1 MLPHEIEK
9 ESFRLIEAKLNKEKF
24 STQEYA
30 VAMRVIHATADFA
43 FADSLHFHPQAMDQG
58 VQALRQGCTIVTDV
72 HMVQA
77 GIASTLLGQ
86 LGGHTFC
93 AIGNPEVAE
102 LAQRHGITRAS
113 AAMRYSAPQIH
124 RGIVAIGN
132 APTALFEVIRL
143 VREEGIQPALIVGTP
158 VGFVKAAESKEALL
172 VLEVPYITVLGDKGG
187 SSVAV
192 AIINALLHLA
202 VQGKDPL

>member
-1 MLPHEIEK
+1 MLPHEIEE
-9 ESFRLIEAKLNKEKF
+9 ESFRLIEARLDQDRF
-24 STQEYA
+24 SPQEHI

-43 FADSLHFHPQAMDQG
+43 FADLLRFHPRAIAQG
-58 VQALRQGCTIVTDV
+58 VQALRRGCTLVTDV
-72 HMVQA
+72 RMVQV
-77 GIASTLLGQ
+77 GIASALLEQ

-93 AIGNPEVAE
+93 AVSDPKVAE
-102 LAQRHGITRAS
+102 LAQCSGITRAS
-113 AAMRYSAPQIH
+113 AAIRYSAPHIH

-172 VLEVPYITVLGDKGG
+172 DLGTPYITVLGNRGG

-192 AIINALLHLA
+192 AIVNALLRIA
-202 VQGKDPL
+202 AQEKAPV